1 MVRSKRSAQLL
12 IFLFSCPSFLNLSEK
27 ANHSKQ
33 LVQTCPQSPPSLPQQ
48 TQTDM
53 PAGYEQEYVRHV
65 QSADC
70 IKLNQQ
76 SSYFRSTLT
85 YAGLCDIN
93 VFLNIT
99 TKPHEAHWKLKAHS
113 KQGHTPAP
121 SGNLLFYLC
130 KTVNWEGVHVVSFYR
145 RGRIMKEP
153 AHLPACLP
161 ASHLTTP
168 RPDLHNRFLLL
179 SLAAVDPP
187 PQQPAPQIPSLS
199 SSTWQTTSKDSCRN
213 NKQWLKWTKL
223 KAQAHTVVG
232 AGTPGSAKSPPR
244 MGVSGVT

>member
-1 MVRSKRSAQLL
+1 MVRSKRSAQLQIL
-12 IFLFSCPSFLNLSEK
+12 LFSCPSFLNLSEK

-76 SSYFRSTLT
+76 SSYFRSTLKTLT

-99 TKPHEAHWKLKAHS
+99 TKPHEA
-113 KQGHTPAP
+113 
-121 SGNLLFYLC
+121 N
-130 KTVNWEGVHVVSFYR
+130 
-145 RGRIMKEP
+145 
-153 AHLPACLP
+153 
-161 ASHLTTP
+161 
-168 RPDLHNRFLLL
+168 
-179 SLAAVDPP
+179 
-187 PQQPAPQIPSLS
+187 
-199 SSTWQTTSKDSCRN
+199 
-213 NKQWLKWTKL
+213 
-223 KAQAHTVVG
+223 
-232 AGTPGSAKSPPR
+232 
-244 MGVSGVT
+244 